1 MPVNEPSRKVKV
13 AVFALGGGLL
23 LVALASA
30 VALEFGGLPLL
41 HWAAAHPAA
50 RAKYD
55 PHHWLSRLL
64 ALCILLSIGHTAFAA
79 MRNPAAKLLAW
90 QRVFLPWRKEKP
102 MMAEQPM
109 SKTAE

>member
-13 AVFALGGGLL
+13 VVFAIGGGLL
-23 LVALASA
+23 LAALASA

-41 HWAAAHPAA
+41 HWVTAHPAA

-79 MRNPAAKLLAW
+79 MRNPAAKTLAW
-90 QRVFLPWRKEKP
+90 QRVFLPWRKKKP
-102 MMAEQPM
+102 MAAEQPM